1 MSADDYRSYDELIVE
16 LRRLCAARRTG
27 TLFIATADN
36 EAGQLGLRDG
46 LVVTARF
53 RRKTGIEAAYG
64 LRKIGKVRFTFTR
77 DFLEAADRTLSSGA
91 VLAVLTDTELP
102 PHPLTPAHPPAS
114 VPPLA
119 PATPVAPVTPV
130 APPPPDEAHATTAPP
145 PVDTREAIRAALTAE
160 LAEYLGPMAA
170 VIVREQLLEA
180 GRVGRDPADVVDAL
194 AMAIDDPAAAMTFKK
209 HARTALAR
217 L

>member
-1 MSADDYRSYDELIVE
+1 MSTDDYRSYDELIVE

-36 EAGQLGLRDG
+36 EGGQLGLRDG

-119 PATPVAPVTPV
+119 PVAPV

-145 PVDTREAIRAALTAE
+145 PVDTRAAIRAALTAE

-170 VIVREQLLEA
+170 VVVREQLLEA
-180 GRVGRDPADVVDAL
+180 ERAGRDLGDVVDAL

-209 HARTALAR
+209 HTRTALAR

>member
-1 MSADDYRSYDELIVE
+1 MSAEDYRSYDDLIAE

-36 EAGQLGLRDG
+36 EGGQLGLRDG

-64 LRKIGKVRFTFTR
+64 LRKIGKARFTFSR
-77 DFLEAADRTLSSGA
+77 DFLEAADPTLSSSA
-91 VLAVLTDTELP
+91 VLAVLTDTEWP
-102 PHPLTPAHPPAS
+102 PHPLTPAAAPAS
-114 VPPLA
+114 VSPLA
-119 PATPVAPVTPV
+119 PATPPS
-130 APPPPDEAHATTAPP
+130 PDDARAMFASVPA
-145 PVDTREAIRAALTAE
+145 DTRDTIRATLTAA

-170 VIVREQLLEA
+170 VVVREQLLEA
-180 GRVGRDPADVVDAL
+180 ERAGHEPGDVVDAL
-194 AMAIDDPAAAMTFKK
+194 ALTIDDPAAAMAFKD
-209 HARTALAR
+209 HARTALTR

>member
-1 MSADDYRSYDELIVE
+1 MSTDDYRSYDELIVE

-36 EAGQLGLRDG
+36 EGGQLGLRDG

-119 PATPVAPVTPV
+119 PVAPV

-170 VIVREQLLEA
+170 VVVREQLLEA
-180 GRVGRDPADVVDAL
+180 ERAGRDLGDVVDAL

>member
-1 MSADDYRSYDELIVE
+1 MSTDDYRSYDELIVE

-27 TLFIATADN
+27 TLFIATAEN
-36 EAGQLGLRDG
+36 EGGQLGLRDG

-119 PATPVAPVTPV
+119 PVAPV

-170 VIVREQLLEA
+170 VVVREQLLEA
-180 GRVGRDPADVVDAL
+180 ERAGRDLGDVVDAL

>member
-1 MSADDYRSYDELIVE
+1 VS
-16 LRRLCAARRTG
+16 
-27 TLFIATADN
+27 
-36 EAGQLGLRDG
+36 
-46 LVVTARF
+46 
-53 RRKTGIEAAYG
+53 
-64 LRKIGKVRFTFTR
+64 
-77 DFLEAADRTLSSGA
+77 
-91 VLAVLTDTELP
+91 
-102 PHPLTPAHPPAS
+102 
-114 VPPLA
+114 PLA
-119 PATPVAPVTPV
+119 LVAPI

-170 VIVREQLLEA
+170 VVVREQLLEA
-180 GRVGRDPADVVDAL
+180 ERAGRDLGDVVDAL